1 MIRCRCCIFVTPR
14 NSPFPRPPRLNL
26 AILVVTE
33 AVAYLWKRQ
42 ARGHTTHSPCV
53 ALLHVSPPLRSSYHY
68 VSACENVPPLALTGL
83 SNPPHGRIPW
93 TVVGGVAV
101 PAGSLGASQHG
112 FDRGLCHT
120 RPHSFAFR
128 DTVGRRRVG
137 LGLRSYCHQQLQT
150 PAAIRATMSSFEE
163 EVEILFHG

>member
-1 MIRCRCCIFVTPR
+1 MIRCRRCIFVTPR

-42 ARGHTTHSPCV
+42 ARGASHAQPVRSIASCVSPSPV
-53 ALLHVSPPLRSSYHY
+53 IISLHVRI
-68 VSACENVPPLALTGL
+68 ENVPPLALTGL